1 MSQQTDNQDPNNPTD
16 KISGDKSVIIEN
28 KIDFLINLNLML
40 LNLLIKQSSKDHLQ
54 TPLSDHVLEE
64 LIAIH
69 KTLPKILT
77 SGESKVVFIKQIEKI
92 DEYLTEII
100 GATETGES
108 VETEPSISPT
118 HITPKIIE
126 GDYQRLVNPI
136 DKWGIIESLVAFLNS
151 YKALS
156 HLAFPDYFLEA
167 CMEIQRYRLH
177 KKVSEPNPHEI
188 IQIPALKLKDLVQKL
203 LREAPAARLLQ
214 NLKKL
219 FPLESSRELDE
230 NEKEVIQEIVEK
242 YYSHIY
248 EYIDGNRSLED
259 TVRVSTTI
267 LQQYN
272 LGSGDLES
280 RIPNVSFSVVKDIY
294 QEFQQNKGNSFRQY
308 IYSETIVLIH
318 RLNDAILQNERYL
331 VFLRRLK

>member
-1 MSQQTDNQDPNNPTD
+1 M
-16 KISGDKSVIIEN
+16 
-28 KIDFLINLNLML
+28 
-40 LNLLIKQSSKDHLQ
+40 
-54 TPLSDHVLEE
+54 
-64 LIAIH
+64 
-69 KTLPKILT
+69 
-77 SGESKVVFIKQIEKI
+77 
-92 DEYLTEII
+92 
-100 GATETGES
+100 GATETSES
-108 VETEPSISPT
+108 AETEPSIPFT
-118 HITPKIIE
+118 QIIPQKIE
-126 GDYQRLVNPI
+126 GDYQRLANPV
-136 DKWGIIESLVAFLNS
+136 DKWGIIESLGAFLNS

-156 HLAFPDYFLEA
+156 HLAFPEYFLEA
-167 CMEIQRYRLH
+167 CMEIQRYKLH
-177 KKVSEPNPHEI
+177 KKISESNPHEV
-188 IQIPALKLKDLVQKL
+188 IQIPALKLKDLIQKL

-219 FPLESSRELDE
+219 FPLDSSKELDE
-230 NEKEVIQEIVEK
+230 NEKEIIQEIVEK

-259 TVRVSTTI
+259 SVRVSTTI

-294 QEFQQNKGNSFRQY
+294 QEFQQNKGNHFRQF

-318 RLNDAILQNERYL
+318 RLNDAVLQNERYL